1 MAKFIPY
8 DYNQTSMV
16 VINFNDQIQTG
27 TFEYAVHHLVANK
40 LDLSLFDQVY
50 KNDDNGRPAYDPA
63 ILLKIILF
71 AYSKGITSSR
81 EIEWCCRHNII
92 FMALSCQSTPH
103 FTTIAEFISGHCD
116 AVESLFEQV
125 LFICD
130 EQGLLGNELF
140 AIDGCKMPSNAAKE
154 WSGTHKELAAK
165 RDKIKR
171 LIQHHTKKHQQQD
184 LLEGETDE
192 ELNLQSKRHKQ
203 AIETLDK
210 AADKIDE
217 FLNNNEPRMGKGQ
230 RKTEVK
236 SNITDNESAKM
247 KTSKGTIQ
255 GYNGIASV
263 DKKHQIIIGANAFGE
278 GQEHHTLKPILKEI
292 KQRYRKLGL
301 SDDIYKE
308 GKEGIIVTADTG
320 FANEDNMEYLHE
332 NNINAYIP
340 DNQFRSRDPRFDGQK
355 KKHPRESRAKK
366 GSTKTFT
373 AKAFTFDPECMTCI
387 CPSAEVLSFRGIIKD
402 SRGNQSARFE
412 GRLTQCRACSLK
424 HQCMK
429 NPKSADHR
437 KGNGRQVSFLV
448 SKREAATHTDWMKE
462 RVDSDKGKR
471 IYSHRM
477 SVVEPVFGNLEFNKK
492 LTRFSLRGLKKINAQ
507 WKLFCLIQNIEKLAN
522 YGKLA
527 A

>member
-8 DYNQTSMV
+8 DYNQSSMV

-27 TFEYAVHHLVANK
+27 TFEHAVHHLLDNK
-40 LDLSLFDQVY
+40 LDLSRFECVY
-50 KNDDNGRPAYDPA
+50 KNDDYGRPAYDPA
-63 ILLKIILF
+63 LLLKIILF

-92 FMALSCQSTPH
+92 FMALSCQSIPH
-103 FTTIAEFISGHCD
+103 FTTIAEFISGHCE

-125 LFICD
+125 LLICD

-165 RDKIKR
+165 RDKIKH
-171 LIQHHTKKHQQQD
+171 LIQHHTMKHQQQD
-184 LLEGETDE
+184 LREGETDE
-192 ELNLQSKRHKQ
+192 EAKLQSKRHKQ
-203 AIETLDK
+203 AIETLNK

-217 FLNNNEPRMGKGQ
+217 FLNNNEARMGKGK
-230 RKTEVK
+230 RVTEVK

-247 KTSKGTIQ
+247 KTSKGTLQ

-263 DKKHQIIIGANAFGE
+263 DKKHQIIIAADAFGE
-278 GQEHHTLKPILKEI
+278 GQEHHTLKPILKGI
-292 KQRYRKLGL
+292 KQCYRKLGL
-301 SDDIYKE
+301 SDDIFKA
-308 GKEGIIVTADTG
+308 GIIVTADTG

-340 DNQFRSRDPRFDGQK
+340 DNQFRSRDPRFKDQK

-373 AKAFTFDPECMTCI
+373 AKEFTFDPDSMTCL
-387 CPSAEVLSFRGIIKD
+387 CPNAEVLSSRGIIED
-402 SRGNQSARFE
+402 FSGNQSARFE

-448 SKREAATHTDWMKE
+448 SKSEAATHTDWMKE

-522 YGKLA
+522 YGTLA